1 MIDLLAIAIGV
12 IALISILILR
22 SWMSVR
28 VPHFRW
34 RVAPVNAPPAA
45 FADLHA
51 QAETELTALG
61 FRHLAW
67 LLLEDQQGQFLPAIA
82 RVMIDA
88 PGESLAHLQPPV
100 DLTKPN
106 HLVTTLSSRLADGR
120 WHSSLNESSADEFFS
135 TPRSPRRSFNV
146 DNLPALL
153 DAHRAW
159 CASEGGATPIADT
172 SPAAIASGLCARIDE
187 FLDDLDRTGMSYR
200 AHDGSRRMRLS
211 RMLKLFLYLLRAP
224 KRAPKSV
231 PDTAPV
237 PPARQLAML
246 ALLERQ
252 RERAPTTAMQF
263 VLLALT
269 TALFALFGAVIW
281 SAAAAL
287 MLALALI
294 VHEGGHYLAMR
305 AFGYRHVQ
313 MVLLPLLGGV
323 TTGQE
328 QDPNGRHR
336 ALVSLAGPLPG
347 IAIGWALL
355 LAAGIDGFGSPL
367 TMTAV
372 IFLALNYLNLL
383 PVPPLDGG
391 HFVQSL
397 WPRGWERVRIVFVGV
412 LVLLGVVLAWALE
425 FWLLLVLIGVQL
437 MLMRGHWR
445 DARVLRS
452 LRAALDLTALG
463 KHALDA
469 RLLAAIDADQP
480 TANLNARLTRVLRLR
495 NLLQLQ
501 PPRPLAR
508 VALLALFLAP
518 FVLPLANAQVRSIAQ
533 VTISMLMLEVP
544 QIELDPH
551 TQQRLRED
559 AQRRQAQQEASRKLP
574 IARLLEE
581 LARTGGESSAD
592 TEHAMAPAGAGLAP
606 VSDAA
611 LAAAAQ
617 RLGSSLPDGYA
628 QIARLPQRKVLQWR
642 EPEQVVRAGTQFG
655 QWLDELTNGGKDT
668 LFAYYGDA
676 QQAGFSRAQL
686 EHMLVIA
693 GSDEDYLL
701 LFNQASDPCCRVL
714 ELGHDE
720 ILVWPDLHAWLAA
733 RHAEALWW
741 AQQTRRLN
749 AERKAILERDAGM
762 SLPELVAALRAYR
775 PGAWPDVDA
784 QPRSNAQIQAVVTRL
799 GELPTDYRAL
809 LALGNG
815 LPIVNLLPLEEVVV
829 LDAAQ
834 MAKLVGDQPWPRID
848 DGGLVQAPFSAGQAR
863 PGALAIGAWRGR
875 QAGGIE
881 TYAGIVLVHQ
891 LDGTPLYLDIGE
903 HRAYESLRRLLLERH
918 ATIAA
923 GT

>member
-1 MIDLLAIAIGV
+1 MIDLLAIAVGV
-12 IALISILILR
+12 FAFLVILILR

-34 RVAPVNAPPAA
+34 RVAPVSAPPAA

-51 QAETELTALG
+51 TAEGELGELG

-88 PGESLAHLQPPV
+88 QGETLAHLQPPV

-153 DAHRAW
+153 EAHRAW
-159 CASEGGATPIADT
+159 CASEGGATRITDIR
-172 SPAAIASGLCARIDE
+172 PAAIASGLCARIDA
-187 FLDDLDRTGMSYR
+187 FLEDLERTGMSYR

-224 KRAPKSV
+224 KRAP
-231 PDTAPV
+231 DTAPV
-237 PPARQLAML
+237 PPARQLALL
-246 ALLERQ
+246 ALMERQ
-252 RERAPTTAMQF
+252 HERAPTTAMQF

-269 TALFALFGAVIW
+269 TALFALFGAVFW
-281 SAAAAL
+281 NVEAAL

-347 IAIGWALL
+347 IVIGWGLLIVALGVAPGGLL
-355 LAAGIDGFGSPL
+355 LWSAI
-367 TMTAV
+367 M
-372 IFLALNYLNLL
+372 FLALNYLNLL

-391 HFVQSL
+391 HFVQAL
-397 WPRGWERVRIVFVGV
+397 WPRGWERVQIVFVGV
-412 LVLLGVVLAWALE
+412 LVLLGVVLAWVLE

-452 LRAALDLTALG
+452 LRAAPDLAALG

-495 NLLQLQ
+495 SLLQLQ

-508 VALLALFLAP
+508 IALLALYLAC
-518 FVLPLANAQVRSIAQ
+518 FALPLASAPIRNMTTATASILLQSLQPDEPDPELEQRIQAQAARFEAQRKASLQLPVPTLLDGIAQ
-533 VTISMLMLEVP
+533 AMRTTNP
-544 QIELDPH
+544 
-551 TQQRLRED
+551 RLKVD
-559 AQRRQAQQEASRKLP
+559 DLP
-574 IARLLEE
+574 A
-581 LARTGGESSAD
+581 AD
-592 TEHAMAPAGAGLAP
+592 DT
-606 VSDAA
+606 A

-617 RLGSSLPDGYA
+617 RLGQALPPDYA
-628 QIARLPQRKVLQWR
+628 VIARWPQRALLGLR
-642 EPEQVVRAGTQFG
+642 EPADLAQADATHAQMLDDLTEKGTQ
-655 QWLDELTNGGKDT
+655 T
-668 LFAYYGDA
+668 LFAIDA
-676 QQAGFSRAQL
+676 DDNVHELTSAQL
-686 EHMLVIA
+686 ARMLVLA
-693 GSDEDYLL
+693 SSEEQTLL
-701 LFNQASDPCCRVL
+701 LYDNAADPCCRVL
-714 ELGHDE
+714 ELGEDANS
-720 ILVWPDLHAWLAA
+720 VWPDLHAWLAA
-733 RHAEALWW
+733 RHAQELSWADAARRMEA
-741 AQQTRRLN
+741 ARN
-749 AERKAILERDAGM
+749 AVIERDAALD
-762 SLPELVAALRAYR
+762 LPALAQRLR
-775 PGAWPDVDA
+775 SCCTKMWPDVDVQA
-784 QPRSNAQIQAVVTRL
+784 RTPAQIDAVAQRL
-799 GELPTDYRAL
+799 GELPADYRAL
-809 LALGNG
+809 LALSNG
-815 LPIVNLLPLEEVVV
+815 LPGANLSPLDEVAALDAEAQARLLEEI
-829 LDAAQ
+829 
-834 MAKLVGDQPWPRID
+834 PWPRIAD
-848 DGGLVQAPFSAGQAR
+848 DGSEQGEFTAAQAAA
-863 PGALAIGAWRGR
+863 GALVIGAWRWSPKHTAATR
-875 QAGGIE
+875 ATIL
-881 TYAGIVLVHQ
+881 LVH
-891 LDGTPLYLDIGE
+891 LADGTPLYLDRAG
-903 HRAYESLRRLLLERH
+903 HRAHESLRRLLLEAH
-918 ATIAA
+918 AQRAA
-923 GT
+923 AQDAY